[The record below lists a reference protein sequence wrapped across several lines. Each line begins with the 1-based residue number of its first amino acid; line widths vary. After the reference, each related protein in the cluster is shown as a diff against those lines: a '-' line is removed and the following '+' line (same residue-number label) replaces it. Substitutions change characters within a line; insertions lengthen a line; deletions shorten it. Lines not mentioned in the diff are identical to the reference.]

1 MGVEVASIYDAE
13 IIVYILVV
21 RFTIWAELCAEI
33 EGILKGT
40 LRSETLVT
48 EYFTTFIALVNS
60 CPFGLPAIRTL
71 RVMDRH
77 VASKVLSSRV

>member
-1 MGVEVASIYDAE
+1 MYDAE
-13 IIVYILVV
+13 IIVYVLVV
-21 RFTIWAELCAEI
+21 RFAIWAKLCAEI

-60 CPFGLPAIRTL
+60 CPLGLPAMRTL

-77 VASKVLSSRV
+77 VAPKLLSSRV